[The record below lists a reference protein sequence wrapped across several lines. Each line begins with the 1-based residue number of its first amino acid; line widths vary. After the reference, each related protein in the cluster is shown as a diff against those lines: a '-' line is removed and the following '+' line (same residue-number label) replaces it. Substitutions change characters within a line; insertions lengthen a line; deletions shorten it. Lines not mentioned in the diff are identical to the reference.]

1 LLRWTSPSLGAVPPG
16 KFIPI
21 AEESDLIEKIGT
33 WVLYEAC
40 RQAKRWR
47 DAGLPAIVVS
57 LNVSARQLRDP
68 KLPEV
73 IVHALHDAQLDPG
86 SIEVE
91 LTESTIMQDVERMIE
106 RVQRMRELGIRLAI
120 DDFGTGYSSLAHL
133 SRFPADRLKVDQS
146 FVRHL
151 TRPDIT
157 AIVQTVI
164 SLGHALKLSVIA
176 EGVETQEQARILKDW
191 GCEELQGYFFGRPM
205 PADALAAKLA
215 NGAGRAQLV

>member
-1 LLRWTSPSLGAVPPG
+1 MRVKVPKQKKAEPLG
-16 KFIPI
+16 
-21 AEESDLIEKIGT
+21 E
-33 WVLYEAC
+33 
-40 RQAKRWR
+40 
-47 DAGLPAIVVS
+47 
-57 LNVSARQLRDP
+57 
-68 KLPEV
+68 
-73 IVHALHDAQLDPG
+73 AQLDPR

-146 FVRHL
+146 FVRQL
-151 TRPDIT
+151 ARPDIT

-164 SLGHALKLSVIA
+164 NLGHALKLSVIA
-176 EGVETQEQARILKDW
+176 EGVETQEQARTLKDW

-205 PADALAAKLA
+205 PADALAAALA
-215 NGAGRAQLV
+215 AGGRGRTPPG